1 MTMMTFRSAT
11 VRAVILAVA
20 TTFSWSLWAAC
31 AEAAMP
37 TMSPQM
43 ACCKDGELTCAP
55 QGSASDCCL
64 ANAAGPH
71 STVANAKIDPVHTLR
86 AVVVRAT
93 LPDALAAGVAHT
105 RLTQPTSP
113 PGLQFG
119 PPPYIAFSSL
129 LI

>member
-1 MTMMTFRSAT
+1 MSMMTFRSAT
-11 VRAVILAVA
+11 VRAVIVAVA

-55 QGSASDCCL
+55 QGNASDCCL
-64 ANAAGPH
+64 ANAVRPH
-71 STVANAKIDPVHTLR
+71 STVANAKIDPIHTLR
-86 AVVVRAT
+86 ALVTWPALADR
-93 LPDALAAGVAHT
+93 LAAGVTHT
-105 RLTQPTSP
+105 RLTQPASP
-113 PGLQFG
+113 PGLQFR